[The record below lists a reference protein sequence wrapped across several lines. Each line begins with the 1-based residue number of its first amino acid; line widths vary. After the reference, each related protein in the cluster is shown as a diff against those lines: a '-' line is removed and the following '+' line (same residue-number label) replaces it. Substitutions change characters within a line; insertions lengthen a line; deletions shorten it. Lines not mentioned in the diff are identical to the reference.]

1 MITKNGKDVPVSE
14 LTAENYRVPAG
25 EEKLYHC
32 VIEVVQFDPKTGKR
46 LSTPRVQKFG
56 RKTFETLVYKTL
68 KKQGYEIKILHN
80 PTGWEETAAKRRA
93 EADKAKFDAAVAA
106 SVEAALAKREEEAK
120 AAAEASAKAIAEAKA
135 AAEIDAKIAAEK
147 DAEIAR
153 LKEELAKV
161 STAKAEKPAAET
173 PAPEAEKPAE
183 TPEPEKPENE
193 KPAKPKKK
201 DGE

>member
-14 LTAENYRVPAG
+14 LTAKNYRVPAG

-32 VIEVVQFDPKTGKR
+32 VIEVVQFDPKTGKK

-56 RKTFETLVYKTL
+56 RKSFETLVYKTL

-106 SVEAALAKREEEAK
+106 SVEAALAKRDAEAK
-120 AAAEASAKAIAEAKA
+120 AAAEAE
-135 AAEIDAKIAAEK
+135 AKIAAEK

-153 LKEELAKV
+153 LKEELAKA
-161 STAKAEKPAAET
+161 STAAAEKPAAET

-183 TPEPEKPENE
+183 TPEPEKPEH
-193 KPAKPKKK
+193 KKHRFTF
-201 DGE
+201 GRRGLPLHYM

>member
-68 KKQGYEIKILHN
+68 KKQGYEVKILHN

-106 SVEAALAKREEEAK
+106 SVEAILAKRDAEAK
-120 AAAEASAKAIAEAKA
+120 AAAEAE
-135 AAEIDAKIAAEK
+135 AKIAAEK

-153 LKEELAKV
+153 LKEELAKAT
-161 STAKAEKPAAET
+161 TAAAEKPAETPAPEAET
-173 PAPEAEKPAE
+173 PAPEAEKPAK
-183 TPEPEKPENE
+183 T
-193 KPAKPKKK
+193 AAKKK

>member
-106 SVEAALAKREEEAK
+106 SVEAILLKKDAEIKEKRE
-120 AAAEASAKAIAEAKA
+120 AE
-135 AAEIDAKIAAEK
+135 AKIAAEK

-153 LKEELAKV
+153 LKEALAKA
-161 STAKAEKPAAET
+161 TAAAAEKPAETPAPEAET
-173 PAPEAEKPAE
+173 PAPEAEKPAK
-183 TPEPEKPENE
+183 T
-193 KPAKPKKK
+193 AAKKK

>member
-106 SVEAALAKREEEAK
+106 SVEAALAKRDAEAK
-120 AAAEASAKAIAEAKA
+120 AAAEAE
-135 AAEIDAKIAAEK
+135 AKIAAEK

-153 LKEELAKV
+153 LKEELAKA
-161 STAKAEKPAAET
+161 STAKVEKPAAET

-193 KPAKPKKK
+193 KPAKSKKK

>member
-106 SVEAALAKREEEAK
+106 SVEAILLKKDAEIKEKRE
-120 AAAEASAKAIAEAKA
+120 AE
-135 AAEIDAKIAAEK
+135 AKIAAEK

-153 LKEELAKV
+153 LKEELAKA
-161 STAKAEKPAAET
+161 STAKAEMPAETPAPEAET
-173 PAPEAEKPAE
+173 PAPEAEKPAK
-183 TPEPEKPENE
+183 T
-193 KPAKPKKK
+193 ATKKK

>member
-56 RKTFETLVYKTL
+56 RKTSETLVYKTL

-106 SVEAALAKREEEAK
+106 SVEAALAKRD
-120 AAAEASAKAIAEAKA
+120 AEAKA
-135 AAEIDAKIAAEK
+135 AAEIEAKIAAEK

-153 LKEELAKV
+153 LKEELAKA
-161 STAKAEKPAAET
+161 STAKAEKPAETPAPEAET
-173 PAPEAEKPAE
+173 PAPEAEKPAK
-183 TPEPEKPENE
+183 T
-193 KPAKPKKK
+193 ATKKK

>member
-106 SVEAALAKREEEAK
+106 SVEAALAKRNAEAK
-120 AAAEASAKAIAEAKA
+120 AAAEAE
-135 AAEIDAKIAAEK
+135 AKIAAEK

-153 LKEELAKV
+153 LKEELAKA
-161 STAKAEKPAAET
+161 STAKAEK
-173 PAPEAEKPAE
+173 AEKPAK
-183 TPEPEKPENE
+183 T
-193 KPAKPKKK
+193 AAKKK